1 MRQVHSNLLGLNV
14 SAGDGEVA
22 QLTCYFFDYGVARLL
37 GAIAGLLLVSL
48 MRAAPPPPR
57 RPAECA
63 PEPRTIPAGPELR
76 RAVFYERLPNHE
88 PDTCRLRIL

>member
-37 GAIAGLLLVSL
+37 GAIAGLLLVSV
-48 MRAAPPPPR
+48 MRAAPPPP
-57 RPAECA
+57 PA
-63 PEPRTIPAGPELR
+63 PGGMRT
-76 RAVFYERLPNHE
+76 RATH
-88 PDTCRLRIL
+88 DTGRARIEKGSVL